1 VAARWSEELRRANVE
16 ELLILPLLFLLL
28 LVLPSLTVAVL
39 VKANDVMA

>member
-1 VAARWSEELRRANVE
+1 VAARWLEELRRANVE

-39 VKANDVMA
+39 VKADDVMA